1 MIGQAWR
8 TNPYRNQR
16 QTPVENM
23 ASIPSETSPA
33 HFVAQVFCSCG
44 QKAQVV
50 NVPAANPSRSIPV
63 IVIHPFP
70 SLTFPFEAGLPHQS
84 CLSSRIALWYVLQFA
99 IITRFE

>member
-1 MIGQAWR
+1 MTKLVRMIGQAWR

-16 QTPVENM
+16 HTPVENM

-33 HFVAQVFCSCG
+33 DFVIHVFCSWG

-63 IVIHPFP
+63 IITHPFP
-70 SLTFPFEAGLPHQS
+70 GLTFPFDAAYPIKVACQVE
-84 CLSSRIALWYVLQFA
+84 
-99 IITRFE
+99 